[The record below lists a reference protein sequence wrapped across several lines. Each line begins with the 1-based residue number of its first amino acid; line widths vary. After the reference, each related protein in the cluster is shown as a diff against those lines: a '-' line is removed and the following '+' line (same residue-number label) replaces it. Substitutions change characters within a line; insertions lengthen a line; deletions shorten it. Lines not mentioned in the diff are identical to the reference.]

1 MLPKSEFSKNV
12 LTVMT
17 GTGMAQTI
25 TILFSPIL
33 TRLFTPEEFGIF
45 YLFSALA
52 DILVIFATGR
62 YELAILIPK
71 DEKDAANTFWTAGFL
86 STVFSVLLFIFIYA
100 FNIKIGTWLREP
112 KISTWLYFLP
122 PFILIRGWMVSF
134 HYWYNRHKRFKI
146 ITGSKIAESS
156 TNVGSRIGLGVLNLG
171 TGGLIIGTLLGRL
184 TTLLTYVYFFL
195 KNNKEDFPKPDKAAI
210 KLQLQ
215 RFKSFPKNMVPAGFF
230 NASSTQLPNILINF
244 FYTATVVG
252 HYGFMNRIVRTPL
265 SVIGRSFEEV
275 FKQKASEE
283 LQQIGHCKNIF
294 YKTLKRLFAI
304 AIIPFI
310 IFYFAS
316 PVLFELVFGEKW
328 LVAGQYAQIFTIPLF
343 LNFIASSLSSI
354 FYLKEKT
361 QIYSRLS
368 FLQLSLVIFAFLLS
382 QHYDLESK
390 LLIYLLAIAYTIS
403 YSLMIFILVKIV
415 ED

>member
-1 MLPKSEFSKNV
+1 MIPKSDFSKNV
-12 LTVMT
+12 LTVLT
-17 GTGMAQTI
+17 GTGMAQAI
-25 TILFSPIL
+25 TILCSPIL
-33 TRLFTPEEFGIF
+33 TRIFSPEEFGVF

-52 DILVIFATGR
+52 DMLVILATGR

-71 DEKDAANTFWTAGFL
+71 EEEEAANTFWSAGFL
-86 STVFSVLLFIFIYA
+86 STFFSCGLLVFIYF
-100 FNIKIGTWLREP
+100 FNQNIGIWLREP
-112 KISTWLYFLP
+112 MISPWLYCLP
-122 PFILIRGWMVSF
+122 PFILIRGWMVAF
-134 HYWYNRHKRFKI
+134 HYWHNRHKRFKI

-156 TNVGSRIGLGVLNLG
+156 INVGSRIGLGYLNFG

-184 TTLLTYVYFFL
+184 ATLISYFIFFQKL
-195 KNNKEDFPKPDKAAI
+195 DKNNFPKPTITGVK
-210 KLQLQ
+210 KQLS
-215 RFKSFPKNMVPAGFF
+215 RFKNFPKNMVPAGFF

-283 LQQIGHCKNIF
+283 LQQLGHCKNIF

-304 AIIPFI
+304 AIIPFL
-310 IFYFAS
+310 IFYFAA
-316 PVLFELVFGEKW
+316 PMVFELVFGEKW
-328 LVAGQYAQIFTIPLF
+328 LTAGEYAQIFTIPLF

-361 QIYSRLS
+361 QIFSRLS
-368 FLQLSLVIFAFLLS
+368 FLQLSLVIFAFFLS
-382 QHYDLESK
+382 QHYNFEAK
-390 LLIYLLAIAYTIS
+390 MLIHFLAGAYTFS
-403 YSLMIFILVKIV
+403 YALMIFLLIKIV
-415 ED
+415 EE

>member
-1 MLPKSEFSKNV
+1 MKKHLEELDILGNTLIENV
-12 LTVMT
+12 
-17 GTGMAQTI
+17 I
-25 TILFSPIL
+25 
-33 TRLFTPEEFGIF
+33 TPEEAKEVITKLEDTWKIQEQEVSDKF
-45 YLFSALA
+45 
-52 DILVIFATGR
+52 DI
-62 YELAILIPK
+62 
-71 DEKDAANTFWTAGFL
+71 
-86 STVFSVLLFIFIYA
+86 
-100 FNIKIGTWLREP
+100 RE
-112 KISTWLYFLP
+112 
-122 PFILIRGWMVSF
+122 
-134 HYWYNRHKRFKI
+134 
-146 ITGSKIAESS
+146 IAE
-156 TNVGSRIGLGVLNLG
+156 
-171 TGGLIIGTLLGRL
+171 
-184 TTLLTYVYFFL
+184 
-195 KNNKEDFPKPDKAAI
+195 NN
-210 KLQLQ
+210 
-215 RFKSFPKNMVPAGFF
+215 
-230 NASSTQLPNILINF
+230 
-244 FYTATVVG
+244 
-252 HYGFMNRIVRTPL
+252 IVRAP
-265 SVIGRSFEEV
+265 F
-275 FKQKASEE
+275 AYDD
-283 LQQIGHCKNIF
+283 IF

>member
-17 GTGMAQTI
+17 GTGMAQAI
-25 TILFSPIL
+25 TILCSPIL
-33 TRLFTPEEFGIF
+33 TRIFTPEEFGVF

-62 YELAILIPK
+62 YELAILIPEDK
-71 DEKDAANTFWTAGFL
+71 KEAANTFWGAGFL
-86 STVFSVLLFIFIYA
+86 ATIFSILLFIFIYF
-100 FNIKIGTWLREP
+100 FNVNIGFWLREP
-112 KISTWLYFLP
+112 KISVWLYLLP

-134 HYWYNRHKRFKI
+134 HYWHNRHKRFKI

-156 TNVGSRIGLGVLNLG
+156 TNVGSRIGLGILNFG
-171 TGGLIIGTLLGRL
+171 TGGLVIGTLLGRL
-184 TTLLTYVYFFL
+184 ATLLTYWFYFI
-195 KNNKEDFPKPDKAAI
+195 KNDQKDFPKPKKTAI
-210 KLQLQ
+210 QKQLQ
-215 RFKSFPKNMVPAGFF
+215 HFKNFPKNMVPAGFF
-230 NASSTQLPNILINF
+230 NASSTQLPNILINI

-294 YKTLKRLFAI
+294 YTTLKRLFGI
-304 AIIPFI
+304 AVIPFLV
-310 IFYFAS
+310 FYFAA
-316 PVLFELVFGEKW
+316 PTLFEFVFGQKW
-328 LVAGQYAQIFTIPLF
+328 LVAGEYAQIFTIPLF

-361 QIYSRLS
+361 QIFSRLS
-368 FLQLSLVIFAFLLS
+368 FLQLSLVIFAFFLS
-382 QHYDLESK
+382 QQYNLEAK
-390 LLIYLLAIAYTIS
+390 MLIYLLAGAYTIS
-403 YSLMIFILVKIV
+403 YALMIFLLVKIV
-415 ED
+415 EE

>member
-100 FNIKIGTWLREP
+100 FNIKIG
-112 KISTWLYFLP
+112 
-122 PFILIRGWMVSF
+122 IRGWMVSF

-215 RFKSFPKNMVPAGFF
+215 RFKSFPKNMVPASFF

>member
-17 GTGMAQTI
+17 GTGMAQAI
-25 TILFSPIL
+25 TILCSPIL
-33 TRLFTPEEFGIF
+33 TRIFTPEEFGIF
-45 YLFSALA
+45 YIFSALA

-62 YELAILIPK
+62 YELAILIPE
-71 DEKDAANTFWTAGFL
+71 DEKEAAHTFWSAGFL
-86 STVFSVLLFIFIYA
+86 TTIFSILLFIFIYF
-100 FNIKIGTWLREP
+100 FNSNISLWLREP
-112 KISTWLYFLP
+112 KISPYLYLLP

-134 HYWYNRHKRFKI
+134 HYWHNRHRRFKI

-156 TNVGSRIGLGVLNLG
+156 TNVGSRIGLGALNFG

-184 TTLLTYVYFFL
+184 ATLITYFIFFI
-195 KNNKEDFPKPDKAAI
+195 KNDKKDFPKPKKEAI
-210 KLQLQ
+210 KKQLQ
-215 RFKSFPKNMVPAGFF
+215 RFKNFPKNMVPAGFF
-230 NASSTQLPNILINF
+230 NASSTQLPNILINI

-283 LQQIGHCKNIF
+283 LKQFGNCKSIF

-304 AIIPFI
+304 ALIPFL
-310 IFYFAS
+310 IFYFAAPS
-316 PVLFELVFGEKW
+316 VFEFVFGEKW
-328 LVAGQYAQIFTIPLF
+328 LIAGEYAQVFTIPLF
-343 LNFIASSLSSI
+343 LNFIASSLSAV

-361 QIYSRLS
+361 QIFSRLS
-368 FLQLSLVIFAFLLS
+368 SLQLSLVIFAFFLS
-382 QHYDLESK
+382 QQYNLEAK
-390 LLIYLLAIAYTIS
+390 MLIYLLAGAYTFS
-403 YSLMIFILVKIV
+403 YALMIFLLVKIV
-415 ED
+415 EE

>member
-17 GTGMAQTI
+17 GTGMAQAI

-33 TRLFTPEEFGIF
+33 TRIFTPEEFGVF

-52 DILVIFATGR
+52 DILVIVATGR
-62 YELAILIPK
+62 YELAILIPE
-71 DEKDAANTFWTAGFL
+71 DEEEAANTFWSAGFL
-86 STVFSVLLFIFIYA
+86 ATIFSILLFIFIYF
-100 FNIKIGTWLREP
+100 FNLNIGIWLREP
-112 KISTWLYFLP
+112 KISIWLYLLP
-122 PFILIRGWMVSF
+122 PFILIRGWMMSF
-134 HYWYNRHKRFKI
+134 HYWHNRHKRFKI

-156 TNVGSRIGLGVLNLG
+156 TNVGSRIGLGILNFG
-171 TGGLIIGTLLGRL
+171 TGGLVIGTLLGRL
-184 TTLLTYVYFFL
+184 ATLLTYLFYFI
-195 KNNKEDFPKPDKAAI
+195 KNDKKDFPKPERAAI
-210 KLQLQ
+210 KKQLQ
-215 RFKSFPKNMVPAGFF
+215 RFKNFPKNMVPAGFF

-283 LQQIGHCKNIF
+283 LQQIGHCKRIF
-294 YKTLKRLFAI
+294 YKTLKRLVAI
-304 AIIPFI
+304 AIIPFL
-310 IFYFAS
+310 IFHFAS
-316 PVLFELVFGEKW
+316 PTVFEFVFGEKW
-328 LVAGQYAQIFTIPLF
+328 LVAGEYAQIFTIPLF

-361 QIYSRLS
+361 QIFSRLS
-368 FLQLSLVIFAFLLS
+368 FLQLSLVIFAFFLS
-382 QHYDLESK
+382 QQYDLEAK
-390 LLIYLLAIAYTIS
+390 MLIYLLAGAYTIS
-403 YSLMIFILVKIV
+403 YALMIFLLVKIV
-415 ED
+415 EE